1 MVSICQGFELFQDR
15 VVACT
20 PINSFQATA
29 RRFEGLKKRIEP
41 RIFCVSFWF
50 GDDRS
55 VLVEEFGH
63 GAVVSRQEIIWVCWR
78 VEEKG
83 GRFKV
88 EFECIKVDGAD
99 AAE

>member
-1 MVSICQGFELFQDR
+1 M
-15 VVACT
+15 
-20 PINSFQATA
+20 
-29 RRFEGLKKRIEP
+29 
-41 RIFCVSFWF
+41 SFWF
-50 GDDRS
+50 GDDGS